1 VGLEL
6 FTLELKLLY
15 NFFFN
20 LVALGFDGVIL
31 VSISWEMTVYI
42 TAGLSILKLTYASI
56 SKTTGLLF

>member
-1 VGLEL
+1 MGLL

-15 NFFFN
+15 NFYFY

-31 VSISWEMTVYI
+31 ASISGEMTVYM
-42 TAGLSILKLTYASI
+42 TAGLSILKLTYVSI

>member
-1 VGLEL
+1 MGLL

-15 NFFFN
+15 KFFFY

-31 VSISWEMTVYI
+31 ASISGEMTVYM